1 MARGR
6 TTRRR
11 RRSLP
16 HGQKSGAR
24 IVDLFGGVVDVDR
37 HSVDMGRTRRRVLL
51 EAVRLARRPAGF
63 ILTELEVHTLSDKN
77 SPDLYA
83 ASIVTV
89 EITESDKLFLPLPQ
103 SLSDAVCPLSA
114 SDDASLPRQRRHP
127 NGIKI
132 GAPFCGDD
140 GGAADPS
147 NPSRQMR
154 VVVVAWL
161 GVAPCDK
168 LSSSSFTRR
177 ASARLNGR
185 PMDAHRE
192 IGHSRDRLR
201 FSRVFRLCTGVL
213 GGDRAP
219 WHSVIHVADGEHRNQ
234 SISMNRE
241 RVRFAAAR
249 IARLATGRAT
259 PTGPACLPANEPRGG
274 SPLLLCMPRDRIGP
288 EIFLG
293 AE

>member
-1 MARGR
+1 MA
-6 TTRRR
+6 
-11 RRSLP
+11 L
-16 HGQKSGAR
+16 K
-24 IVDLFGGVVDVDR
+24 
-37 HSVDMGRTRRRVLL
+37 
-51 EAVRLARRPAGF
+51 LARPF
-63 ILTELEVHTLSDKN
+63 
-77 SPDLYA
+77 A
-83 ASIVTV
+83 ATV
-89 EITESDKLFLPLPQ
+89 
-103 SLSDAVCPLSA
+103 
-114 SDDASLPRQRRHP
+114 
-127 NGIKI
+127 
-132 GAPFCGDD
+132 
-140 GGAADPS
+140 AANPS

-259 PTGPACLPANEPRGG
+259 PTGPACQRAAGWLTSVALYATRSNRPRNIFGSGVNVVEAHSRDLGDLRKQFMANYLFARTVWCRGG
-274 SPLLLCMPRDRIGP
+274 STLSG
-288 EIFLG
+288 
-293 AE
+293 